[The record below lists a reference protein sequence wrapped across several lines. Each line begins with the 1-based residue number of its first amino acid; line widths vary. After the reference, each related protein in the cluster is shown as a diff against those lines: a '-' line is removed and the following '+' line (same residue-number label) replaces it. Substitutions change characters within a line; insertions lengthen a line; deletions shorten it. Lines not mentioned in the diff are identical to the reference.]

1 MGQSGQNGVLHVE
14 DAFVSINVQSLFVY
28 CMIGEV
34 FSGGG
39 LCLRQKMP
47 LRVGKIGMMVDYRRR

>member
-28 CMIGEV
+28 CMIGAV
-34 FSGGG
+34 FSRGG
-39 LCLRQKMP
+39 LCLRPGTP
-47 LRVGKIGMMVDYRRR
+47 LRVGKIGMMVD